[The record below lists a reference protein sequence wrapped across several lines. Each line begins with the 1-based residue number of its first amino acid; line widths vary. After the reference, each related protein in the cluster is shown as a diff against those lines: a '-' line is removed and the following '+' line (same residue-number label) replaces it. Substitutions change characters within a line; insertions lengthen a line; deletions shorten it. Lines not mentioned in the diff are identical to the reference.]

1 VINDVDESLRALIR
15 RDVLNG
21 ANVDIA
27 FEAPTKE
34 WSSRRNAPAINLY
47 LYEIR
52 EDLQR
57 REEQYEDIRDERGF
71 VVERRLPPRR
81 FKLSYLLTAWTQR
94 PDDEHRLL
102 SSALS
107 CFLRFDALPTEILQ
121 GELAEQPYPVRVTVG
136 LPLPPERSI
145 SDVWTALGGELK
157 PSLDVV
163 VTCPF
168 QTRRQLHPVGP
179 PVLEQPRISIAA
191 GAEGKPVRPPNGKG
205 ASEEGSEPGA
215 GTGSARRRGKKG
227 RGAADEDAAAAE
239 PGAAGAG
246 PGGKAAAATAA
257 GPDAGR
263 DAGAGSPE
271 GRAASGSDH
280 PAGSIPEPLA
290 SEIRLGGKGPEG
302 RTFKIRTLP
311 RR

>member
-1 VINDVDESLRALIR
+1 VINDVDETLRALVR

-27 FEAPTKE
+27 FEAPNKE
-34 WSSRRNAPAINLY
+34 WSSRRNAPALNLY

-57 REEQYEDIRDERGF
+57 REEQYEDIRDQRGI
-71 VVERRLPPRR
+71 VIERRLPPRR

-107 CFLRFDALPTEILQ
+107 CFLQFDALPAELLQ
-121 GELAEQPYPVRVTVG
+121 GDLAHQPYPVRVTVG

-163 VTCPF
+163 VTVPF

-179 PVLEQPRISIAA
+179 PVLEEPRISIAA
-191 GAEGKPVRPPNGKG
+191 GAEGKPVVQPGGKDDAGSPSPPGSGKRRGKRAQAAAGEPPPGDDQPGRKAGTAADDDQTG
-205 ASEEGSEPGA
+205 AGDRAGDQPGA
-215 GTGSARRRGKKG
+215 GEDPAQRRL
-227 RGAADEDAAAAE
+227 AE
-239 PGAAGAG
+239 AV
-246 PGGKAAAATAA
+246 
-257 GPDAGR
+257 
-263 DAGAGSPE
+263 
-271 GRAASGSDH
+271 
-280 PAGSIPEPLA
+280 A
-290 SEIRLGGKGPEG
+290 SEVRLGGRGPEG
-302 RTFKIRTLP
+302 RTLRIRTLP

>member
-1 VINDVDESLRALIR
+1 MINDVDESLRALIR

-27 FEAPTKE
+27 FEAPSKD
-34 WSSRRNAPAINLY
+34 WSARRNAPAINLY

-107 CFLRFDALPTEILQ
+107 CFLQFDALPPELLQ
-121 GELAEQPYPVRVTVG
+121 GELAHQRYPVRITVG

-163 VTCPF
+163 VTVPF

-179 PVLEQPRISIAA
+179 PVLEEPRISIAA
-191 GAEGKPVRPPNGKG
+191 GAEGKPVTPPGKADVGAPQPPGSGKRRGKRPQS
-205 ASEEGSEPGA
+205 ASGEPAPGDDQPGGNAGSEPGEGPAADDQTGA
-215 GTGSARRRGKKG
+215 GDREGGQPAAGEDPARRRV
-227 RGAADEDAAAAE
+227 AE
-239 PGAAGAG
+239 AV
-246 PGGKAAAATAA
+246 
-257 GPDAGR
+257 
-263 DAGAGSPE
+263 
-271 GRAASGSDH
+271 
-280 PAGSIPEPLA
+280 A
-290 SEIRLGGKGPEG
+290 SEVRLGGRGPEG
-302 RTFKIRTLP
+302 RTLRIRTLP